1 LAAGADQGSG
11 SVCSDFNAYQIF
23 ESSRRLGWPGT
34 PQAIKQSYLI
44 PPYKPMPQKPA
55 TPAPRK
61 ADAAK
66 KPAVKAPAAKP
77 VKKAG
82 ATPAAPSGDLDA
94 LVNKYLAAFR
104 NAEKTLTEAKA
115 LAATYRERYPE
126 LAAYFPEGAAE
137 ERALELREDAADEA
151 AGSHHFRIRTIGKGP
166 RYEVRGVGEDDYRH
180 VEAAAWL
187 QAFKDHLAVRIAK
200 VILAR
205 EAAEGSK

>member
-1 LAAGADQGSG
+1 MA
-11 SVCSDFNAYQIF
+11 
-23 ESSRRLGWPGT
+23 
-34 PQAIKQSYLI
+34 
-44 PPYKPMPQKPA
+44 QKPA

-61 ADAAK
+61 TEAAK
-66 KPAVKAPAAKP
+66 KPTVKAPAAKP
-77 VKKAG
+77 VKKNGGGQTASPG
-82 ATPAAPSGDLDA
+82 NLDA

-104 NAEKTLTEAKA
+104 NAEKTLAEATA
-115 LAATYRERYPE
+115 LVATYRERYPE

-151 AGSHHFRIRTIGKGP
+151 AGSHHFRIRVSGKEP
-166 RYEVRGVGEDDYRH
+166 RYEVRAAGEDDYQH

-205 EAAEGSK
+205 EAAQGSK